1 MDGGRRLALSALGVR
16 AGGDREGNII
26 VGIDQRVEL
35 RGIHL
40 HLIVSRFAAGNAL
53 VDHRAV
59 TEAHLNEF
67 TECRTAIGVAT
78 GFNVDGY
85 RGAKDRTRDDVRTEV
100 RSLTV
105 ACLPAGGLHRWAG
118 AHVAVVRHAV
128 EVAIRLQTL
137 REVAGVRL
145 PVQVAVGEGAAPVAK
160 RDGKGVAGVR
170 IHVWTAGDTHWQR
183 AAAVECECFVE
194 RGCRH
199 RDGCAGAPLSSG
211 KLHLR
216 SRHCNAQKLAA
227 ATQVAVGH
235 AADLHGGSGRG
246 LAHHRHGKLPRLARR
261 DKLTTDRPLAQYRQL
276 VVVGHQIAVAIR
288 CAVVHFTDVQS
299 AVAVDVVE

>member
-1 MDGGRRLALSALGVR
+1 MALTALGVR
-16 AGGDREGNII
+16 AGGDRERNII

-59 TEAHLNEF
+59 AEAHLNEF

-78 GFNVDGY
+78 SFNVDGD
-85 RGAKDRTRDDVRTEV
+85 RAAKDRTRDDVRTEV
-100 RSLTV
+100 RSLAV
-105 ACLPAGGLHRWAG
+105 ACLPVGRLHSWAG
-118 AHVAVVRHAV
+118 AHVAAVRHAV

-145 PVQVAVGEGAAPVAK
+145 PVQVAVREGAAPVAK
-160 RDGKGVAGVR
+160 RDGKGVAVVGIDVGA
-170 IHVWTAGDTHWQR
+170 AGDTQRQR

-199 RDGCAGAPLSSG
+199 RDGRASAPLSSG

-216 SRHCNAQKLAA
+216 SGHCNAQKFAA
-227 ATQVAVGH
+227 ATQVAVSH

-246 LAHHRHGKLPRLARR
+246 LAHR
-261 DKLTTDRPLAQYRQL
+261 
-276 VVVGHQIAVAIR
+276 
-288 CAVVHFTDVQS
+288 
-299 AVAVDVVE
+299 